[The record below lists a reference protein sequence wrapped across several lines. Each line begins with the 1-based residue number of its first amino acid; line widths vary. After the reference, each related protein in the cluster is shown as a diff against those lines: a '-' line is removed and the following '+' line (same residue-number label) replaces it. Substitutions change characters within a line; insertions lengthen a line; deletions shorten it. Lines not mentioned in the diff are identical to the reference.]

1 MPPLRATV
9 TGSFRKPFP
18 RADTVL
24 LLCSPGIWWPAHL
37 RRPPGS
43 GTYTTSHHIHVIKIV
58 FLMAALPQGS
68 QSHYARASL
77 HTVRLTLTPQ
87 ENQNPFQLVRD
98 GLFQN
103 THLGRLDGDDAFC
116 FTPFQNG
123 RSDHKFTVGLPTALS
138 FSIIVQK
145 EEREKKSIFLMLSW
159 GRNIF

>member
-1 MPPLRATV
+1 
-9 TGSFRKPFP
+9 
-18 RADTVL
+18 
-24 LLCSPGIWWPAHL
+24 
-37 RRPPGS
+37 
-43 GTYTTSHHIHVIKIV
+43 
-58 FLMAALPQGS
+58 MAAFLQGS

-103 THLGRLDGDDAFC
+103 THLGILDGDNAFC

-145 EEREKKSIFLMLSW
+145 EEREKKIHLLNVVLGTEHFLKVYMGAILLYGSAAEVL
-159 GRNIF
+159 